1 MKLFTRFLERYSRF
15 DEGREKE
22 ESNDGL
28 TFEGKEI
35 KRCGVA
41 VAVGCT
47 FEIMLGIRGR

>member
-35 KRCGVA
+35 KGSYVVLLLLSVA
-41 VAVGCT
+41 RSKSCL
-47 FEIMLGIRGR
+47 E